1 MNHISMIVAM
11 MICIILSA
19 YFSATETAFSSLNRT
34 RLRTIA
40 EKGNRRAV
48 LSLHLCDKYDKLL
61 STILIGNNIVNILV
75 ASLGTVLFVE
85 LYGNKGATISTVVV
99 TIVVL
104 IFGEISPKSLAK
116 ENPEKF
122 SMFSAP
128 LINLLMIVFTP
139 LTLLFT
145 GLKKLL
151 AKLLKT
157 DSNRK
162 VTQEELLMFVD
173 EVEQGG
179 SINENEGSL
188 LRSAIEF
195 NDVQVEDI
203 LTHRVDIEAVDV
215 DESKDEIA
223 KIFTESGHSRLPVY
237 EETIDDIIG
246 IIHHKDFY
254 TDGGI
259 TEHSVR
265 EIMTKPIFIPPT
277 LKISNLLKLLQ
288 KEKTYMAVVK
298 DEYGG
303 TLGIV
308 TMEDILE
315 ELVGEIWDEHDEIVE
330 NVRKL
335 GENNYDINC
344 AMDLDEF
351 FDMFDITDETDSS
364 TLNGW
369 VMEHL
374 GRIPDVGDKFS
385 AHGLEITIKA
395 ADGRRVNEINVVH
408 TPVKPEKGTK

>member
-40 EKGNRRAV
+40 EKGNRRAA

-215 DESKDEIA
+215 DESKGEIA

-265 EIMTKPIFIPPT
+265 EIMTKPI
-277 LKISNLLKLLQ
+277 
-288 KEKTYMAVVK
+288 
-298 DEYGG
+298 
-303 TLGIV
+303 
-308 TMEDILE
+308 
-315 ELVGEIWDEHDEIVE
+315 
-330 NVRKL
+330 
-335 GENNYDINC
+335 
-344 AMDLDEF
+344 
-351 FDMFDITDETDSS
+351 
-364 TLNGW
+364 
-369 VMEHL
+369 
-374 GRIPDVGDKFS
+374 
-385 AHGLEITIKA
+385 
-395 ADGRRVNEINVVH
+395 
-408 TPVKPEKGTK
+408 

>member
-1 MNHISMIVAM
+1 
-11 MICIILSA
+11 
-19 YFSATETAFSSLNRT
+19 
-34 RLRTIA
+34 
-40 EKGNRRAV
+40 
-48 LSLHLCDKYDKLL
+48 
-61 STILIGNNIVNILV
+61 
-75 ASLGTVLFVE
+75 
-85 LYGNKGATISTVVV
+85 
-99 TIVVL
+99 
-104 IFGEISPKSLAK
+104 
-116 ENPEKF
+116 
-122 SMFSAP
+122 MFSAP

-203 LTHRVDIEAVDV
+203 LTHRVDIEAVVV
-215 DESKDEIA
+215 DESKGEIA

-265 EIMTKPIFIPPT
+265 ET
-277 LKISNLLKLLQ
+277 
-288 KEKTYMAVVK
+288 
-298 DEYGG
+298 
-303 TLGIV
+303 
-308 TMEDILE
+308 
-315 ELVGEIWDEHDEIVE
+315 
-330 NVRKL
+330 
-335 GENNYDINC
+335 
-344 AMDLDEF
+344 
-351 FDMFDITDETDSS
+351 
-364 TLNGW
+364 
-369 VMEHL
+369 
-374 GRIPDVGDKFS
+374 
-385 AHGLEITIKA
+385 
-395 ADGRRVNEINVVH
+395 
-408 TPVKPEKGTK
+408 

>member
-1 MNHISMIVAM
+1 M
-11 MICIILSA
+11 
-19 YFSATETAFSSLNRT
+19 
-34 RLRTIA
+34 
-40 EKGNRRAV
+40 
-48 LSLHLCDKYDKLL
+48 

-145 GLKKLL
+145 GLKMLL

-162 VTQEELLMFVD
+162 ITQEELLMFVD

-246 IIHHKDFY
+246 IVHHKDFY

-288 KEKTYMAVVK
+288 KEKPIWPLLRMNTAAHSASSPWRISLRSLSARF
-298 DEYGG
+298 G
-303 TLGIV
+303 TNTTKSLK
-308 TMEDILE
+308 TC
-315 ELVGEIWDEHDEIVE
+315 E
-330 NVRKL
+330 NSAKT
-335 GENNYDINC
+335 I
-344 AMDLDEF
+344 M
-351 FDMFDITDETDSS
+351 TS
-364 TLNGW
+364 TAQWISMNFRY
-369 VMEHL
+369 V
-374 GRIPDVGDKFS
+374 
-385 AHGLEITIKA
+385 
-395 ADGRRVNEINVVH
+395 
-408 TPVKPEKGTK
+408 

>member
-288 KEKTYMAVVK
+288 KEKTYMAVVT

-315 ELVGEIWDEHDEIVE
+315 ELVGEIWDEHDEVVE
-330 NVRKL
+330 AFQKVSDNEYLVDCST
-335 GENNYDINC
+335 N
-344 AMDLDEF
+344 LDELLEYF
-351 FDMFDITDETDSS
+351 HLKSDSEAS
-364 TLNGW
+364 TINGW
-369 VMEHL
+369 VIEQL
-374 GRIPDVGDKFS
+374 DRI
-385 AHGLEITIKA
+385 
-395 ADGRRVNEINVVH
+395 
-408 TPVKPEKGTK
+408 PEKGDCFDFENLHIVVEETEYQRATRVRITVSPKKEESEEA

>member
-11 MICIILSA
+11 MICTILSA

-215 DESKDEIA
+215 DESKGEIA

-288 KEKTYMAVVK
+288 KEKTYMGRC
-298 DEYGG
+298 YG
-303 TLGIV
+303 
-308 TMEDILE
+308 
-315 ELVGEIWDEHDEIVE
+315 
-330 NVRKL
+330 
-335 GENNYDINC
+335 
-344 AMDLDEF
+344 
-351 FDMFDITDETDSS
+351 
-364 TLNGW
+364 
-369 VMEHL
+369 
-374 GRIPDVGDKFS
+374 
-385 AHGLEITIKA
+385 
-395 ADGRRVNEINVVH
+395 
-408 TPVKPEKGTK
+408 

>member
-1 MNHISMIVAM
+1 M
-11 MICIILSA
+11 
-19 YFSATETAFSSLNRT
+19 RK
-34 RLRTIA
+34 
-40 EKGNRRAV
+40 KGNRRAA

-215 DESKDEIA
+215 DESKGEIA

-288 KEKTYMAVVK
+288 KEKTYMAVVT
-298 DEYGG
+298 DEYRRH
-303 TLGIV
+303 TR
-308 TMEDILE
+308 
-315 ELVGEIWDEHDEIVE
+315 H
-330 NVRKL
+330 R
-335 GENNYDINC
+335 
-344 AMDLDEF
+344 
-351 FDMFDITDETDSS
+351 
-364 TLNGW
+364 
-369 VMEHL
+369 HH
-374 GRIPDVGDKFS
+374 GRYP
-385 AHGLEITIKA
+385 
-395 ADGRRVNEINVVH
+395 
-408 TPVKPEKGTK
+408 

>member
-40 EKGNRRAV
+40 EKGNRRAA
-48 LSLHLCDKYDKLL
+48 LALHLCDKYDKLL

-246 IIHHKDFY
+246 IVHHKDFY

-288 KEKTYMAVVK
+288 KEKTYMAVVT

-315 ELVGEIWDEHDEIVE
+315 EAK
-330 NVRKL
+330 NVKVKQIA
-335 GENNYDINC
+335 NDINC

-374 GRIPDVGDKFS
+374 GRIPDIGDKFS

-408 TPVKPEKGTK
+408 TPAQPEKDTK